1 MKDNEIYKRWQGKA
15 AFRTFMR
22 NNPDKFQELSD
33 EIDQSLM
40 VSDVSGN
47 ELKEIMDDEEKIEEI
62 VKAMDEAEQEE
73 AKEEKP
79 KKKSKEKIAS

>member
-1 MKDNEIYKRWQGKA
+1 
-15 AFRTFMR
+15 MR

-33 EIDQSLM
+33 EIDQSLI

>member
-1 MKDNEIYKRWQGKA
+1 M
-15 AFRTFMR
+15 
-22 NNPDKFQELSD
+22 
-33 EIDQSLM
+33 
-40 VSDVSGN
+40 SG
-47 ELKEIMDDEEKIEEI
+47 KIEEI